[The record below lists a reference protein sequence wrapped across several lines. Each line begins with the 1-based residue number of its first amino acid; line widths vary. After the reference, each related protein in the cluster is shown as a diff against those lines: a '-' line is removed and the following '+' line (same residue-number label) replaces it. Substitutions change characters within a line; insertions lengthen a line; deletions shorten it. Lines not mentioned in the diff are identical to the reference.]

1 MNKITLLSV
10 ASLLA
15 TSFSV
20 NAQDKKNITEDYMRS
35 SLYTIIIED
44 HGITSDGKSGTI
56 KETFFSTPLPEKFND
71 HNLADSLRSFI
82 PANFDVTDAEV
93 DAMNEG
99 GAPTKKKSGFGKG
112 LGQLTKEVTSSVTL
126 GIVDTTDTRKI
137 SAQFMKFFEKKKIAN
152 SLVAKWFNEGATYVI
167 NEGEEVG
174 SFYNMDLIA
183 ERGLYNASEVEKEV
197 AKKSTLGIADLSDA
211 GENLIGNTFV
221 VGIRFNY
228 VNKEDMAKQ
237 LAGPEMGILG
247 DAVAV
252 VGKGY
257 IIKATAYLFQLDWS
271 EETANTFYTEHY
283 TENDKKVFMNS
294 DKYKLKLVG
303 SETAWADVQSTTFSK
318 VSEEDL
324 VKRATVRSIDNVIAK
339 LQRKFEAFR
348 TKTPLLTTT
357 PAITAQIGMKEN
369 LAAGDKYEVLEKTQ
383 DPETNIVKY
392 KRVAVI
398 KVEKNKIWDNRFG
411 AAEEQAENAANN
423 AGEVQNINATTFSG
437 NAKNIY
443 PGMLIRQIN

>member
-10 ASLLA
+10 ATFMA
-15 TSFSV
+15 TTLTV
-20 NAQDKKNITEDYMRS
+20 NAQDKKSVTEDYMRS
-35 SLYTIIIED
+35 SLYTIIIDD
-44 HGITSDGKSGTI
+44 HGILDEKKSEI
-56 KETFFSTPLPEKFND
+56 VKNTFFTTPLPDKFND
-71 HNLADSLRSFI
+71 HNLSEALRSFK
-82 PANFDVTDAEV
+82 PADYAVTDAEV
-93 DAMNEG
+93 EAMTEG
-99 GAPTKKKSGFGKG
+99 GAPAKKKSAFGKG

-137 SAQFMKFFEKKKIAN
+137 SAQFMKFFNEEKIAN
-152 SLVAKWFNEGATYVI
+152 KIIAKWFNQGETYI
-167 NEGEEVG
+167 DS
-174 SFYNMDLIA
+174 SFFKMDLIA
-183 ERGLYNASEVEKEV
+183 ERGLYNATEISKEI
-197 AKKSTLGIADLSDA
+197 AKNSVLGNASLADA
-211 GENLIGNTFV
+211 GANLIGNTFV
-221 VGIRFNY
+221 VGVRFNY

-237 LAGPEMGILG
+237 LAGPDMGILG

-271 EETANTFYTEHY
+271 DEVSKAFYDVDY
-283 TENDKKVFMNS
+283 KVEDLSKFTKS